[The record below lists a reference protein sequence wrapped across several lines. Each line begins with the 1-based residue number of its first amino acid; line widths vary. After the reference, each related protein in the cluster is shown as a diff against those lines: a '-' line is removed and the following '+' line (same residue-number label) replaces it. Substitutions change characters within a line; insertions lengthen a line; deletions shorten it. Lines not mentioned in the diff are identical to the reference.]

1 MQSFIEKIRD
11 FMFGRNG
18 IDKLSI
24 FLVIAYLLINGL
36 KMVFLRLNYTVYLV
50 MWVVAL
56 SVLGFAAFRVLS
68 KNLAKRQYENEK
80 FEQFL
85 FKIKFRQFGIGI
97 KKKGNRAKVRFEQRK
112 THRFRTCPN
121 CNEHLRM
128 SKKRGKRDITCPKCG
143 TQFKVHILF

>member
-1 MQSFIEKIRD
+1 MQSLMEKLRS

-24 FLVIAYLLINGL
+24 CLLFAYLIINGL
-36 KMVFLRLNYTVYLV
+36 KMFFLRLNYTVYLV
-50 MWVVAL
+50 MWCVAL
-56 SVLGFAAFRVLS
+56 CFLGFAFFRVLS
-68 KNLAKRQYENEK
+68 KNIVKRQYENEK
-80 FEQFL
+80 FEQLIFNL
-85 FKIKFRQFGIGI
+85 KSKHFSLEL
-97 KKKGNRAKVRFEQRK
+97 KKKFNRAKVRFEQRK

-128 SKKRGKRDITCPKCG
+128 SKKKGSRQITCPKCG